1 MHVALDSITK
11 AQIVTQQVINHMKK
25 VKLGNT

>member
-1 MHVALDSITK
+1 MHVALDLNTK
-11 AQIVTQQVINHMKK
+11 AQIVTQQVIKHMKK